1 MREIIVT
8 LSLAGDTE
16 IVNIE
21 IYLVYTGI
29 ASYNLLLIY
38 STMTFTFNTTGRRTQ
53 FYDTWNQTDHFEKI
67 SPFQMHQR
75 NTLDGPSILSYHSS
89 LDVSINI
96 VRYRISCTW
105 YLSRGNRHP
114 SDAKRCLDVKNF
126 LGFLFFAG
134 DDSVQI
140 DAEVLLLVAVL
151 SCELDGC
158 LFEDHM
164 RTER

>member
-53 FYDTWNQTDHFEKI
+53 FYDT
-67 SPFQMHQR
+67 
-75 NTLDGPSILSYHSS
+75 
-89 LDVSINI
+89 
-96 VRYRISCTW
+96 
-105 YLSRGNRHP
+105 
-114 SDAKRCLDVKNF
+114 
-126 LGFLFFAG
+126 
-134 DDSVQI
+134 
-140 DAEVLLLVAVL
+140 
-151 SCELDGC
+151 
-158 LFEDHM
+158 
-164 RTER
+164 